1 MSAKAVDAIRDGAAA
16 QEPMQYVRSQRPF
29 VLRQTVKWSDCDPAG
44 VVYTGRFVE
53 YVTTAFRAFLA
64 QILDGNIEGY
74 VARFGVDFPAKA
86 ISFVFD
92 SSLRPD
98 DRFDV
103 EVRVAGIRNTTF
115 ECEFVGT
122 QDGKPCFTAR
132 MTTIC
137 VVPVAR
143 KSMRVPDGLRA
154 RLEPHLVKTAG

>member
-1 MSAKAVDAIRDGAAA
+1 MSAGVVEANRFGAAE
-16 QEPMQYVRSQRPF
+16 EPMQYVRSYRPF

-64 QILDGNIEGY
+64 QILDGNIEAY

-86 ISFVFD
+86 ISFVFE

-143 KSMRVPDGLRA
+143 QAMRVPDSLRA
-154 RLEPHLVKTAG
+154 RLEPHLVKAAG

>member
-1 MSAKAVDAIRDGAAA
+1 MDTRPAAE
-16 QEPMQYVRSQRPF
+16 EPMQYVRSHRPF

-64 QILDGNIEGY
+64 HILDGNIEAH
-74 VARFGVDFPAKA
+74 VARYGVDFPAKA
-86 ISFVFD
+86 ISFVFE

-115 ECEFVGT
+115 ECEFLGT
-122 QDGKPCFTAR
+122 QGGKPCFTAR

-137 VVPVAR
+137 VVPVER
-143 KSMRVPDGLRA
+143 KAMRVPDTLRA
-154 RLEPHLVKTAG
+154 RLEPHLAAAVTP

>member
-1 MSAKAVDAIRDGAAA
+1 MDTRHDAAGE
-16 QEPMQYVRSQRPF
+16 EPMQYVRSHRPF

-53 YVTTAFRAFLA
+53 YVTTTFRAFLA
-64 QILDGNIEGY
+64 HILDGNIEAY
-74 VARFGVDFPAKA
+74 VARYGVDFPAKA

-92 SSLRPD
+92 ASLRPD

-115 ECEFVGT
+115 ECEFACT
-122 QDGKPCFTAR
+122 LAGKPCFTAR

-137 VVPVAR
+137 VSPSER
-143 KSMRVPDGLRA
+143 KAIRVPEGLRA
-154 RLEPHLVKTAG
+154 KLVPFLAEAARALTP

>member
-1 MSAKAVDAIRDGAAA
+1 MDTISDTAAD
-16 QEPMQYVRSQRPF
+16 EPMQYVRSRRPF

-64 QILDGNIEGY
+64 EVLGGNIEAY
-74 VARFGVDFPAKA
+74 VARYAVDFPAKA

-98 DRFDV
+98 DRFDI
-103 EVRVAGIRNTTF
+103 EVRIAGIRNTTF
-115 ECEFVGT
+115 ECEFASTHG
-122 QDGKPCFTAR
+122 GKACFTAR

-137 VVPVAR
+137 VSPGER
-143 KSMRVPDGLRA
+143 KAIRVPDALRA
-154 RLEPHLVKTAG
+154 KLAAHVAQVAN

>member
-1 MSAKAVDAIRDGAAA
+1 MDTRPAAA
-16 QEPMQYVRSQRPF
+16 EEPMQYVRSHHPF

-64 QILDGNIEGY
+64 RILDGNIEAY
-74 VARFGVDFPAKA
+74 VARYGVDFPAKA

-103 EVRVAGIRNTTF
+103 EVRVVGIRNTTF
-115 ECEFVGT
+115 ECEFAGT
-122 QDGKPCFTAR
+122 HGGKPCFTAR

-137 VVPVAR
+137 VVPVERRA
-143 KSMRVPDGLRA
+143 MRVPDSLRVK
-154 RLEPHLVKTAG
+154 LEPYLAAPARAVTP

>member
-1 MSAKAVDAIRDGAAA
+1 MDAIRENPARAD
-16 QEPMQYVRSQRPF
+16 EPMQYVRSHRPF

-64 QILDGNIEGY
+64 HILDGDVEAY
-74 VARFGVDFPAKA
+74 VARYKVDFPAKA
-86 ISFVFD
+86 ISIVFD

-98 DRFDV
+98 DKFDI

-122 QDGKPCFTAR
+122 HDGKPCFTSR

-137 VVPVAR
+137 VLPGERNAI
-143 KSMRVPDGLRA
+143 RVHDSLRA
-154 RLEPHLVKTAG
+154 KFEPHLVIAPQ

>member
-1 MSAKAVDAIRDGAAA
+1 MDTISETAAD
-16 QEPMQYVRSQRPF
+16 EPMQYVRSRRPF

-64 QILDGNIEGY
+64 EVLGGNIEAY
-74 VARFGVDFPAKA
+74 VARYAVDFPAKA

-92 SSLRPD
+92 SSLRPED
-98 DRFDV
+98 KFDV

-115 ECEFVGT
+115 ECEFVGMQT
-122 QDGKPCFTAR
+122 DGAPCFTAR

-137 VVPVAR
+137 VVPVERRAI
-143 KSMRVPDGLRA
+143 RVPDALRHK
-154 RLEPHLVKTAG
+154 LEPYLAGTVP

>member
-1 MSAKAVDAIRDGAAA
+1 MDSIRENAARA
-16 QEPMQYVRSQRPF
+16 EEPMQYVRSHRPF

-64 QILDGNIEGY
+64 HILDGDVEAY
-74 VARFGVDFPAKA
+74 VARYKVDFPAKA

-98 DRFDV
+98 DKFDI

-115 ECEFVGT
+115 ECQFVGT
-122 QDGKPCFTAR
+122 HGEKPCFTSR

-137 VVPVAR
+137 VLPGER
-143 KSMRVPDGLRA
+143 KAVRVPDSLRDKF
-154 RLEPHLVKTAG
+154 EPHLVIAPQ

>member
-1 MSAKAVDAIRDGAAA
+1 MSAGVVEANRFGAAE
-16 QEPMQYVRSQRPF
+16 EPMQYVRSYRPF

-64 QILDGNIEGY
+64 QILDGNIEAY

-86 ISFVFD
+86 ISFVFE

-143 KSMRVPDGLRA
+143 QAMRVPDGLRA
-154 RLEPHLVKTAG
+154 RLEPHLVKAAG